1 LYHHFPNGKEAMATA
16 VLNYLNQGLTEQ
28 LLAPLQSDHPP
39 EERLRALTRNVDE
52 FYAQGNQACL
62 LALLSAGEAHDL
74 FAAQVQSALNL
85 WIAQGNQAC
94 LLALLSAGEAHD
106 LFAAQVQSALNLWI
120 AQLAAVAIE
129 AGISPKVARERAEDA
144 VIQIQGALVLTRGMN
159 DTAIFK
165 RVLNQLPA
173 MLLARSER
181 TRAASG

>member
-52 FYAQGNQACL
+52 FY
-62 LALLSAGEAHDL
+62 
-74 FAAQVQSALNL
+74 
-85 WIAQGNQAC
+85 AQGNQAC

>member
-1 LYHHFPNGKEAMATA
+1 MATA

-52 FYAQGNQACL
+52 FY
-62 LALLSAGEAHDL
+62 
-74 FAAQVQSALNL
+74 
-85 WIAQGNQAC
+85 AQGNQAC